1 MDGESKNG
9 CLKSLFYISLLVLA
23 LVLITYIFGFL
34 GFIVATFGTVSVT
47 VLVIGVIGIVKNQKT
62 NYQRNCFSNNVPESK
77 TTVPADNPTPL
88 TSENILKND
97 AYMSG
102 NLHMEKYYP
111 QDRAA
116 IERFLMK
123 YDLSD
128 ADAILQIP
136 VPKYKRQQLPTNV
149 PTEPEQILQRQATYY
164 KKTKKMDLALACLK
178 KSNEFMKTSFYSYRV
193 KDYMRLVDFMYLN
206 SQFDE
211 ARSERQKIYKY
222 LGKDEVG
229 ELTELMNEL
238 PTARERDEYYRRLII
253 PEKEKMRD
261 KEEFWLILENLPEL
275 APKSFSGYRKMKREN
290 TDNFTILKLLAEDMD
305 FKISGV

>member
-1 MDGESKNG
+1 MDEESRRG
-9 CLKSLFYISLLVLA
+9 CLIFKIGFFIWLLAMVIIA
-23 LVLITYIFGFL
+23 VKFGFGWL
-34 GFIVATFGTVSVT
+34 LISIYATACLIAIAVSSA
-47 VLVIGVIGIVKNQKT
+47 VIIAKYKKNTQQDC
-62 NYQRNCFSNNVPESK
+62 YRDASNAES
-77 TTVPADNPTPL
+77 NPTPL
-88 TSENILKND
+88 TSEKILKND

-128 ADAILQIP
+128 ADAILKIP
-136 VPKYKRQQLPTNV
+136 VPNYKRQQLSTSV
-149 PTEPEQILQRQATYY
+149 STEPEQILQRQATYY
-164 KKTKKMDLALACLK
+164 KKVKQMDLAVACLK

-238 PTARERDEYYRRLII
+238 PTARERDEYYRRLIV

-261 KEEFWLILENLPEL
+261 KEEFWWILENLPEL

-290 TDNFTILKLLAEDMD
+290 TDNFTVLKLLAEDME

>member
-1 MDGESKNG
+1 MVEESRRG
-9 CLKSLFYISLLVLA
+9 CLIFKIGFFIWLLAMVIIA
-23 LVLITYIFGFL
+23 VKFGFGWL
-34 GFIVATFGTVSVT
+34 LISIYATACLIAIAVSSA
-47 VLVIGVIGIVKNQKT
+47 VIIAKYKKNTQQDC
-62 NYQRNCFSNNVPESK
+62 YRDASNVES
-77 TTVPADNPTPL
+77 TPTPL

-111 QDRAA
+111 QDKAA

-128 ADAILQIP
+128 ADAILKIP
-136 VPKYKRQQLPTNV
+136 VPNYKRQQLSTSV
-149 PTEPEQILQRQATYY
+149 STEPEQILQRQATYY
-164 KKTKKMDLALACLK
+164 KKVKQMDLAVACLK

-238 PTARERDEYYRRLII
+238 PTARERDEYYRRLIV

-261 KEEFWLILENLPEL
+261 KEEFWWILENLPEL
-275 APKSFSGYRKMKREN
+275 APKSFNGYRKMKREN
-290 TDNFTILKLLAEDMD
+290 TDNFTVLKLLAEDMD

>member
-1 MDGESKNG
+1 MDEESKRG
-9 CLKSLFYISLLVLA
+9 CLKSLSYISLWGLILF
-23 LVLITYIFGFL
+23 LITYMFGFT
-34 GFIVATFGTVSVT
+34 GFILTIFGTV
-47 VLVIGVIGIVKNQKT
+47 VIIILLIVIIGTRENKKI
-62 NYQRNCFSNNVPESK
+62 NYRRNYFPGDANESK
-77 TTVPADNPTPL
+77 TTVPANNPTPL

-111 QDRAA
+111 QDKVA
-116 IERFLMK
+116 IERFLMQ

-164 KKTKKMDLALACLK
+164 KKVKQMDLAVACLK

-261 KEEFWLILENLPEL
+261 KEEFWWILENLPEL
-275 APKSFSGYRKMKREN
+275 APKSFNGYRKMKREN
-290 TDNFTILKLLAEDMD
+290 TDNFTVLKLLAEDMD

>member
-1 MDGESKNG
+1 MVEESRRG
-9 CLKSLFYISLLVLA
+9 CLIFKIGFFIWLLAMVIIA
-23 LVLITYIFGFL
+23 VKFGFGWL
-34 GFIVATFGTVSVT
+34 LISIYATACLIAIAVSSA
-47 VLVIGVIGIVKNQKT
+47 VIIAKYKKNTQQDC
-62 NYQRNCFSNNVPESK
+62 YRDASNAES
-77 TTVPADNPTPL
+77 NPTPL
-88 TSENILKND
+88 TSEKILKND

-111 QDRAA
+111 QDRGA

-136 VPKYKRQQLPTNV
+136 VPKYKRQRLPTNV

-164 KKTKKMDLALACLK
+164 KKVKQMDLAVACLK

-193 KDYMRLVDFMYLN
+193 KDYMRLVDFLYLN

-211 ARSERQKIYKY
+211 ARSERQKIYEY

-229 ELTELMNEL
+229 ELTELMNDL

-261 KEEFWLILENLPEL
+261 KEEFWWILENLPEL
-275 APKSFSGYRKMKREN
+275 APKSFNGYRKMKREN
-290 TDNFTILKLLAEDMD
+290 TDNFTVLKLLAEDMD

>member
-1 MDGESKNG
+1 MVEESRRG
-9 CLKSLFYISLLVLA
+9 CLIFKIGFFIWLLAMVIIA
-23 LVLITYIFGFL
+23 VKFGFGWL
-34 GFIVATFGTVSVT
+34 LISIYATACLIAIAVSSA
-47 VLVIGVIGIVKNQKT
+47 VIIAKYKKNTQQGC
-62 NYQRNCFSNNVPESK
+62 YRDASNAES
-77 TTVPADNPTPL
+77 TPTPL

-128 ADAILQIP
+128 ADAILKIP
-136 VPKYKRQQLPTNV
+136 VPNYKRQQLSTSV
-149 PTEPEQILQRQATYY
+149 STEPEQILQRQATYY
-164 KKTKKMDLALACLK
+164 KKVKQMDLAVACLK

-211 ARSERQKIYKY
+211 ARSERQKIYEY

-229 ELTELMNEL
+229 ELTELMNDL

-261 KEEFWLILENLPEL
+261 KEEFWWILENLPEL

-290 TDNFTILKLLAEDMD
+290 TDNFTVLKLLAEDMD

>member
-1 MDGESKNG
+1 MVEESRRG
-9 CLKSLFYISLLVLA
+9 CLIFKIGFFIWLLAMVIIA
-23 LVLITYIFGFL
+23 VKFGFGWL
-34 GFIVATFGTVSVT
+34 LISIYATACLIAIAVSSA
-47 VLVIGVIGIVKNQKT
+47 VIIAKYKKNTQQDC
-62 NYQRNCFSNNVPESK
+62 YRDASNAES
-77 TTVPADNPTPL
+77 TPTPL
-88 TSENILKND
+88 TSENILKNN

-128 ADAILQIP
+128 ADAILKIP
-136 VPKYKRQQLPTNV
+136 VPNYKRQQLSTSV
-149 PTEPEQILQRQATYY
+149 STEPEQILQRQATYY
-164 KKTKKMDLALACLK
+164 KKVKQMDLAVACLK

-211 ARSERQKIYKY
+211 ARSERQKIYEY

-229 ELTELMNEL
+229 ELTELMNDL

-261 KEEFWLILENLPEL
+261 KEEFWWILENLPEL

-290 TDNFTILKLLAEDMD
+290 TDNFTVLKLLAEDMD

>member
-1 MDGESKNG
+1 MVEESRRG
-9 CLKSLFYISLLVLA
+9 CLIFKIGFFIWLLAMVIIA
-23 LVLITYIFGFL
+23 VKFGFGWL
-34 GFIVATFGTVSVT
+34 LISIYATACLIAIAVSSA
-47 VLVIGVIGIVKNQKT
+47 VIIAKYKKNTQQDC
-62 NYQRNCFSNNVPESK
+62 YRDASNAES
-77 TTVPADNPTPL
+77 TPTPL
-88 TSENILKND
+88 TSENILKNN

-164 KKTKKMDLALACLK
+164 KKVKQMDLAVACLK

-261 KEEFWLILENLPEL
+261 KEEFWWILENLPEL
-275 APKSFSGYRKMKREN
+275 APKSFNGYRKMKREN
-290 TDNFTILKLLAEDMD
+290 TDNFTVLKLLAEDMD
-305 FKISGV
+305 LK

>member
-1 MDGESKNG
+1 MVEESRRG
-9 CLKSLFYISLLVLA
+9 CLIFKIGFFIWLLAMVIIA
-23 LVLITYIFGFL
+23 VKFGFGWL
-34 GFIVATFGTVSVT
+34 LISIYATACLIAIAVSSA
-47 VLVIGVIGIVKNQKT
+47 VIIAKYKKNTQQDC
-62 NYQRNCFSNNVPESK
+62 YRDSSNVES
-77 TTVPADNPTPL
+77 TPTPL

-111 QDRAA
+111 QDKAA

-128 ADAILQIP
+128 ADAILKIP
-136 VPKYKRQQLPTNV
+136 VPNYKRQQLSTSV
-149 PTEPEQILQRQATYY
+149 STEPEQILQRQATYY
-164 KKTKKMDLALACLK
+164 KKVKQMDLAVACLK

-261 KEEFWLILENLPEL
+261 KEEFWWILENLPEL
-275 APKSFSGYRKMKREN
+275 APKSFNGYRKMKREN
-290 TDNFTILKLLAEDMD
+290 TDNFTVLKLLAEDMD